1 MDAPPNLNNE
11 KFKGV
16 FIDWPFGRVSS
27 FMRDPNGQFASRS
40 GYLDVVICG

>member
-1 MDAPPNLNNE
+1 MDAPHNLNNE

-16 FIDWPFGRVSS
+16 FTDWPFGRVSS
-27 FMRDPNGQFASRS
+27 FMRDWNGQFVSCS